1 MLGIIDTPFP
11 FVKNMKLS
19 EMFDA
24 DVDSFTDG
32 ECIAPDSTL
41 GKYLVDNR
49 PHTIEAMRMLSS
61 ISTPI
66 EMYLIGMSIG
76 FHLVKKYGIP
86 DDIDEILDYS

>member
-24 DVDSFTDG
+24 DVDSFNDG
-32 ECIAPDSTL
+32 ECVVPKPIL
-41 GKYLVDNR
+41 EEYLLNNR
-49 PHTIEAMRMLSS
+49 VPMLNALDLLSE
-61 ISTPI
+61 IVNPV

-76 FHLVKKYGIP
+76 FHLSKKYGIP